1 MAEIILHHYD
11 RSPFAEKVR
20 SVLGLKGAQWRS
32 VQIPRWMP
40 KPDLMPL
47 TGGYRKTPVMQIG
60 ADIFC
65 DTRLIIREIDR
76 RLPNPPLYGA
86 GGGDLI
92 AQWADSTLFTN
103 AVGVVFGTFADNF
116 PAELKE
122 DRSKFTAGLFD
133 ADRMKAAQ
141 PAIRAQFRAHLRLIE
156 GVFSDGRAY
165 VAGAKPGIADF
176 ALYHPLWFVRGN
188 LPEPDFLTSAPA
200 TKAWMTRMAET
211 GHGRKE
217 PLDAKEALAIAKAAR
232 PEPVSSSGGAVDE
245 SGCKPGD
252 TVTVAANDYGRDP
265 VKGALVAIDEAR
277 ITIRRKDEQVGDL
290 HLHFPR
296 VGFDVV
302 RG

>member
-20 SVLGLKGAQWRS
+20 SVLGLKGVSWRS

-65 DTRLIIREIDR
+65 DTRLIIRELER
-76 RLPNPPLYGA
+76 RFPSPPLYGA

-92 AQWADSTLFTN
+92 AQWADSTLFSN

-122 DRSKFTAGLFD
+122 DRVKFTAGLFD
-133 ADRMKAAQ
+133 ADRMKEKQ
-141 PAIRAQFRAHLRLIE
+141 PAIRAQFRAHMRWTE
-156 GVFSDGRAY
+156 AVFADGRTY
-165 VAGAKPGIADF
+165 VTGAKPTIADF

-188 LPEPDFLTSAPA
+188 VKEPDFLAHAPA
-200 TKAWMTRMAET
+200 TKAWMARMAEI

-232 PEPVSSSGGAVDE
+232 PEPITAAGGAADE

-252 TVTVAANDYGRDP
+252 AVTVAANDYGRDP
-265 VKGALVAIDEAR
+265 VKGELVAIDETR
-277 ITIRRKDEQVGDL
+277 IVIRRRDELVGDL
-290 HLHFPR
+290 HQHFPR

-302 RG
+302 KA

>member
-20 SVLGLKGAQWRS
+20 SVLGLKGIAWRS

-47 TGGYRKTPVMQIG
+47 TGGYRKTPVMQVG

-65 DTRLIIREIDR
+65 DTRLIIPELER
-76 RLPNPPLYGA
+76 RFPNPPLYGA

-92 AQWADSTLFTN
+92 AAWADGVLFSN

-122 DRSKFTAGLFD
+122 DRIKMTAGMFD
-133 ADRMKAAQ
+133 ADRMKEKQ
-141 PAIRAQFRAHLRLIE
+141 PAIRAQFRAHLRWVE
-156 GVFSDGRAY
+156 GVFSDGRVY
-165 VAGAKPGIADF
+165 VSGAAPGIADF

-188 LPEPDFLTSAPA
+188 VKDWDFLASAPA
-200 TKAWMTRMAET
+200 TTAWLARMAAI

-232 PEPVSSSGGAVDE
+232 PEPIAASAGADE

-252 TVTVAANDYGRDP
+252 AVTVAANDYGRDP
-265 VKGALVAIDEAR
+265 VRGELVALDETR
-277 ITIRRKDEQVGDL
+277 IVIRRRDEQVGDL

-302 RG
+302 RAQ

>member
-20 SVLGLKGAQWRS
+20 SVLGLKGAHWRS

-47 TGGYRKTPVMQIG
+47 TGGYRKTPVMQVG

-65 DTRLIIREIDR
+65 DTRLIIRELDR
-76 RLPNPPLYGA
+76 RFLNPPLYGA

-92 AQWADSTLFTN
+92 AQWADFTLFSN
-103 AVGVVFGTFADNF
+103 AVGVVFGTFADNV

-122 DRSKFTAGLFD
+122 DRVKFTAGMFD
-133 ADRMKAAQ
+133 ADRMKEKQ
-141 PAIRAQFRAHLRLIE
+141 PAIRGQFRAHLRWIE
-156 GVFSDGRAY
+156 GVFSDGRTY

-188 LPEPDFLTSAPA
+188 LPDVDFLASAPA
-200 TKAWMTRMAET
+200 TKAWMARMAEI

-232 PEPVSSSGGAVDE
+232 PEPIAAAGGAADE

-252 TVTVAANDYGRDP
+252 AVTVAANDYGRDP
-265 VKGALVAIDEAR
+265 VKGELVAIDETR
-277 ITIRRKDEQVGDL
+277 IVIRRRDEQMGDL

-302 RG
+302 RV

>member
-20 SVLGLKGAQWRS
+20 SVLGLKGASWRS

-76 RLPNPPLYGA
+76 RLLNPPIYGP
-86 GGGDLI
+86 GGSDLI

-122 DRSKFTAGLFD
+122 DRVKFTGGMFD
-133 ADRMKAAQ
+133 ADRMKEKQ
-141 PAIRAQFRAHLRLIE
+141 PAIRAQFRAHLRWIE
-156 GVFSDGRAY
+156 AVFADGRAY
-165 VAGAKPGIADF
+165 ATGARPAIADF
-176 ALYHPLWFVRGN
+176 SLYHPLWFVRGN
-188 LPEPDFLTSAPA
+188 LPDWDFLAPA
-200 TKAWMTRMAET
+200 PLTKAWMARMAEI

-217 PLDAKEALAIAKAAR
+217 PLEAKEALAIAKAAR
-232 PEPVSSSGGAVDE
+232 PEPVAAAASADE

-252 TVTVAANDYGRDP
+252 PITVAANDYGRDP
-265 VKGALVAIDEAR
+265 VKGELVAIDETR
-277 ITIRRKDEQVGDL
+277 ITIRRRDEQVGDL

-302 RG
+302 KA

>member
-20 SVLGLKGAQWRS
+20 SVLGLKGIAWRS

-65 DTRLIIREIDR
+65 DTRLIIRELDR
-76 RLPNPPLYGA
+76 RFPIPPLYGA
-86 GGGDLI
+86 GGGDFI
-92 AQWADSTLFTN
+92 AQWADSALFSN
-103 AVGVVFGTFADNF
+103 AVGVIFGTFADNF

-122 DRSKFTAGLFD
+122 DRTKFTAGLFD

-141 PAIRAQFRAHLRLIE
+141 PAIRAQFRAHVPLIE
-156 GVFSDGRAY
+156 AIFADGRAY
-165 VAGAKPGIADF
+165 VAGTKPGIADF

-188 LPEPDFLTSAPA
+188 LPEPDFLAKAPA
-200 TKAWMTRMAET
+200 TKAWMARIAEI

-232 PEPVSSSGGAVDE
+232 PEPIATAGGGDE

-265 VKGALVAIDEAR
+265 VKGELVAIDETR
-277 ITIRRKDEQVGDL
+277 IVIRRKDEQVGDL